1 MGDSTWFISISL
13 NIDSAF
19 NFKINLT
26 TGAINP
32 VANHNS
38 TP

>member
-19 NFKINLT
+19 NFKNQLND
-26 TGAINP
+26 GDDKSGNQP
-32 VANHNS
+32 
-38 TP
+38 